1 MIRMRASTA
10 VGLLF
15 AGSMS
20 IFGIFST
27 NRHRSQALAIEPVW
41 VNGQEGVY
49 SPSTGEFVPTTS
61 WDYADVC
68 DEIRQQRAAAGI
80 YGTPTT
86 GPSGYTDSTGI
97 YHSYHYYGSGYGYYG
112 GSGYTGSHS
121 MGSSSSS
128 SSMGSARGGIGGM
141 GHAHGGGG
149 GE

>member
-1 MIRMRASTA
+1 MRASTA

-20 IFGIFST
+20 VFGIFST
-27 NRHRSQALAIEPVW
+27 SRHGSQAQGIEPVW
-41 VNGQEGVY
+41 VDGQEGVI
-49 SPSTGEFVPTTS
+49 SPSTGEFVPKTS

-68 DEIRQQRAAAGI
+68 DEIRQQRAQAGV
-80 YGTPTT
+80 YATPTT

-97 YHSYHYYGSGYGYYG
+97 YHSYHYYGSSFGSAYGSTYH
-112 GSGYTGSHS
+112 GSGYSGSS
-121 MGSSSSS
+121 AGSSSSHS
-128 SSMGSARGGIGGM
+128 FGSERGGIGGM

>member
-1 MIRMRASTA
+1 M
-10 VGLLF
+10 L

-20 IFGIFST
+20 IFGIFATSK
-27 NRHRSQALAIEPVW
+27 HHSQVEAIEPVW

-49 SPSTGEFVPTTS
+49 SPSTGAFVLTTS

-80 YGTPTT
+80 YGSPTT

-97 YHSYHYYGSGYGYYG
+97 YHSYHYYGSSFNGW
-112 GSGYTGSHS
+112 GYTGSHS
-121 MGSSSSS
+121 TGSSSSS
-128 SSMGSARGGIGGM
+128 SFGSARGGIGGM
-141 GHAHGGGG
+141 GHAHSGG